1 MSWPVFLCVLQLFW
15 IKNPCLFIFS
25 SPYSW
30 IPVQQRDRIIH
41 PKDERILLH
50 GDAACACALSRWNLP
65 FVEFAGEFCGLAAVS
80 ELHDAAI
87 LHLFRL
93 GANYQSSMD
102 LPDTTGLCWR
112 EGIYRCL
119 GSYRSRVETSPRV
132 SPLAPPS
139 SSSSPLVPSSSSSS
153 SLVLPSSSSLVP
165 PSSSSSLL
173 VPSSSS
179 SSPLVLPSAS
189 SSPLVLPSS
198 SSLVQLVFV
207 SAGSAQ
213 FCATRAPPGTPGL
226 VSGLWGDGLE
236 PSTRA
241 CSSPAPSGACSSPAP
256 SSACSSPAPSGA
268 CSSPA
273 PSSAN
278 SSQVLS
284 SSSAGPAQL
293 IFVAAGSVQLSR
305 ASRRFSASR
314 ALPERPQELVLSSSP
329 LPPLVPSSSPLPPLV
344 PSSSPL
350 PPLVPSSS
358 PLPPLVP
365 SSSPWPPLVLFSSP
379 ATPPEHPPERMSF
392 PNNFFGGG
400 LPSMAAGVP
409 GSAVAAWVPGSAVA
423 AWVPGSAVAAW
434 VPWSAMAA
442 WVPWSAM
449 AAWVPW
455 SAMAAWVRH
464 LPCLQVPW
472 GLQSAPPLDVIRR
485 GTRFWAFL
493 SAYDSPCMTWTV
505 YWTLNLR
512 CLPTVIISAL
522 FTDYPECLPPA
533 PIISLNSDSD
543 SALPT
548 LCLKLVFE
556 LCLSDLLFVLIKLL
570 LDLTTLPLRYKNKGA
585 SRCLEEH
592 FFFLS
597 KWFHKEPLTSEELF
611 CFTKGSLWQKKVLQ
625 IIKR

>member
-25 SPYSW
+25 SPCSW
-30 IPVQQRDRIIH
+30 IPVQQRDIIIH

-93 GANYQSSMD
+93 GANYQRSMD

-132 SPLAPPS
+132 SPLAPPSSSSSPLVPSS

-207 SAGSAQ
+207 SVGSAQ

-241 CSSPAPSGACSSPAP
+241 CSSPAPS
-256 SSACSSPAPSGA
+256 SAD
-268 CSSPA
+268 
-273 PSSAN
+273 

-314 ALPERPQELVLSSSP
+314 APPRVGPVQLTFASAGPVQLTFASAGPVQLTFASAGPVQLTLASAGPVQLACDASWAPPREDELPLSPLICHGRLSPPPALPPGPLRTPERP
-329 LPPLVPSSSPLPPLV
+329 PSRCYT
-344 PSSSPL
+344 
-350 PPLVPSSS
+350 
-358 PLPPLVP
+358 
-365 SSSPWPPLVLFSSP
+365 
-379 ATPPEHPPERMSF
+379 AR
-392 PNNFFGGG
+392 
-400 LPSMAAGVP
+400 
-409 GSAVAAWVPGSAVA
+409 
-423 AWVPGSAVAAW
+423 
-434 VPWSAMAA
+434 
-442 WVPWSAM
+442 
-449 AAWVPW
+449 
-455 SAMAAWVRH
+455 
-464 LPCLQVPW
+464 
-472 GLQSAPPLDVIRR
+472 D
-485 GTRFWAFL
+485 AFL
-493 SAYDSPCMTWTV
+493 SISSVYDSPCMTWTV

-512 CLPTVIISAL
+512 CLHTVIISAL

-592 FFFLS
+592 FFF
-597 KWFHKEPLTSEELF
+597 
-611 CFTKGSLWQKKVLQ
+611 V
-625 IIKR
+625 